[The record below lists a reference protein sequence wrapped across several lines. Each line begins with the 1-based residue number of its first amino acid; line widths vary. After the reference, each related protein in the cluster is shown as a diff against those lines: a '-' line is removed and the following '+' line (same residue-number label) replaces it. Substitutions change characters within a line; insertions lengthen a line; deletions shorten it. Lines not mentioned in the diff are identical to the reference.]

1 MSGHSYDS
9 KCLNC
14 DGDLNSYSDYKPID
28 TVHHQCMYC
37 GYILFMKEDYLNL
50 NELNEYRDNLG
61 LEPLIK
67 LPEQK
72 LNLL

>member
-1 MSGHSYDS
+1 
-9 KCLNC
+9 
-14 DGDLNSYSDYKPID
+14 
-28 TVHHQCMYC
+28 
-37 GYILFMKEDYLNL
+37 MKEDYLNL